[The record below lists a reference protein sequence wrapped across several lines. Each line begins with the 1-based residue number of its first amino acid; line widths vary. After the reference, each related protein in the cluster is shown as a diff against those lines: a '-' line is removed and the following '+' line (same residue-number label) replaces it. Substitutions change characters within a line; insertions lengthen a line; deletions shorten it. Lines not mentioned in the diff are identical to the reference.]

1 MNFIAS
7 TNKVM
12 KSIEPTR
19 ILIVE
24 DEQTVAADLERTL
37 TRFGYAVVGLVKDVY
52 CQDEAAR

>member
-7 TNKVM
+7 TNKVT

-19 ILIVE
+19 ILI

-37 TRFGYAVVGLVKDVY
+37 TRFGYAVVGLV
-52 CQDEAAR
+52 